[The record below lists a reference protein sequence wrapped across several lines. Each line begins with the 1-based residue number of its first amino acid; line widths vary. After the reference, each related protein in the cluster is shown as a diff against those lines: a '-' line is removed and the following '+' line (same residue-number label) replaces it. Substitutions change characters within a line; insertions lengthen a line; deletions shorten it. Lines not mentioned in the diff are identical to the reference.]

1 MLNGWRRRLAFVVQE
16 SKNHFHDA
24 RQRRVYVADPVA
36 EKRLRRLRDAE
47 KTQTFPT
54 DRSNF
59 PIGFLWDEEERSA
72 KKGVTLTN
80 GEKQENNDIQQ
91 ARHVCD

>member
-1 MLNGWRRRLAFVVQE
+1 MAGGGGWPLSCRNPRITFTT
-16 SKNHFHDA
+16 
-24 RQRRVYVADPVA
+24 RQRRVYVADRVA